1 MAGVTTDFD
10 DLLFGSVDKGK
21 FTGKTTD
28 SSAKPKKVGTDS
40 LGKQEFLQLLVAQMQ
55 YQDPLEPTSNT
66 EYIAQLATFS
76 QVEQLENLNASYT
89 NTQAFAL
96 VGKTVTVSSTN
107 TETGSVTTKEGV
119 VDYVVM
125 DKGKAYLSIE
135 GKLYAAD
142 ELSKIKS
149 VDYAYGENKP
159 SVSKAVWNYNGTD
172 PSDVTVAVNF
182 GSGVAEASSVAVMI
196 GSDYVIKGSSITF
209 EDGKLTV
216 NKDALAGLENG
227 TYKVT
232 FVFDD
237 ERSTNVTDQVTLT
250 VVNSTV
256 EAKPEEPKDP
266 EDPKE
271 PEEPKDPEDPKKE
284 DPKK

>member
-1 MAGVTTDFD
+1 MAGVTDFD
-10 DLLFGSVDKGK
+10 ELLFGSVEKGK

-66 EYIAQLATFS
+66 EYISQLATFS
-76 QVEQLENLNASYT
+76 QVEQLENLNASYS
-89 NTQAFAL
+89 NTQAFSL
-96 VGKTVTVSSTN
+96 VGQTVTVSSTN
-107 TETGSVTTKEGV
+107 TETGTATTKEGV

-125 DKGKAYLSIE
+125 EKGKAYLSIE

-149 VDYAYGENKP
+149 VDYAYQENKP
-159 SVSKAVWNYNGTD
+159 TVSKATWSYNGAK
-172 PSDVTVAVNF
+172 PSDVAVAVNF
-182 GSGVAEASSVAVMI
+182 GSGAAEASSVAVMV
-196 GSDYVIKGSSITF
+196 GSDYVIKGSSLTF

-216 NKDALAGLENG
+216 DKDALSGLENG
-227 TYKVT
+227 TYMVT

-237 ERSTNVTDQVTLT
+237 ERSTNIADQVTLT
-250 VVNSTV
+250 VVNST
-256 EAKPEEPKDP
+256 AGEE
-266 EDPKE
+266 EPKE
-271 PEEPKDPEDPKKE
+271 PEEPEESDDPKEEDKE
-284 DPKK
+284 

>member
-1 MAGVTTDFD
+1 MAVTTDFD
-10 DLLFGSVDKGK
+10 DLLFGSVEKGK

-66 EYIAQLATFS
+66 EYISQLATFS
-76 QVEQLENLNASYT
+76 QVEQLENLNASYS
-89 NTQAFAL
+89 NTQAFSL
-96 VGKTVTVSSTN
+96 VGQTVTVSSSN
-107 TETGSVTTKEGV
+107 SETGNVTTKEGV

-125 DKGKAYLSIE
+125 EKGKAYLSIE
-135 GKLYAAD
+135 GALYAAD

-149 VDYAYGENKP
+149 VDFAYGENKP
-159 SVSKAVWNYNGTD
+159 TVSKAVWNYNGAD
-172 PSDVTVAVNF
+172 PTNVSVAMNF

-196 GSDYVIKGSSITF
+196 GSDYVIKGSALSF
-209 EDGKLTV
+209 ENGRLTV
-216 NKDALAGLENG
+216 DKDALSGLENG
-227 TYKVT
+227 AYMVN

-256 EAKPEEPKDP
+256 GTEVDPEEPKE
-266 EDPKE
+266 EDSSN
-271 PEEPKDPEDPKKE
+271 
-284 DPKK
+284 

>member
-1 MAGVTTDFD
+1 MAGTVDVD

-28 SSAKPKKVGTDS
+28 TSTKPKKVGTDS

-66 EYIAQLATFS
+66 EYISQLATFS
-76 QVEQLENLNASYT
+76 QVEQLENLNASYS
-89 NTQAFAL
+89 NTQAFTL
-96 VGKTVTVSSTN
+96 VGQTVTVSSTN
-107 TETGSVTTKEGV
+107 SETGSVTTKEGV

-125 DKGKAYLSIE
+125 EKGKAYLSID
-135 GKLYAAD
+135 GALYPAD

-149 VDYAYGENKP
+149 VDFAYEENKP
-159 SVSKAVWNYNGTD
+159 TVSKAAWNYNGAK
-172 PSDVTVAVNF
+172 PSDVSVAINF

-196 GSDYVIKGSSITF
+196 GSDYVIKGDSLKF

-216 NKDALAGLENG
+216 NKDALTGLENG
-227 TYKVT
+227 TYMVN

-237 ERSTNVTDQVTLT
+237 DRSTNVTDQVTLT
-250 VVNSTV
+250 VVNSTAGKPT
-256 EAKPEEPKDP
+256 EPEEPTES

-271 PEEPKDPEDPKKE
+271 PTDSEEESK
-284 DPKK
+284 